1 MMDIETLQSALQR
14 ADLLALGLS
23 LAAGF
28 IFSFN
33 PAVFAAV
40 PVVLAYVT
48 KAQTPRR
55 AVFLAGAFVA
65 GMLLTHGL
73 LGAAAALGGEWV
85 KRVSG
90 REWGLLL
97 GPVLIFLGLVWV
109 GWLKLRIPWFSMRG
123 KEIAGAW
130 GAFLLGIPFTVAV
143 CPICAPALLVT
154 LTAAAAIGSA
164 PFGFALLLAY
174 ALGRSI
180 PIILGAWGI
189 GRLQSLRVLTRHQRV
204 FEVIAGFTLILT
216 GLYFEQTIIFLLS
229 RINRI

>member
-1 MMDIETLQSALQR
+1 MMDIETLRTALQQP
-14 ADLLALGLS
+14 DLLAIGLS
-23 LAAGF
+23 LLGGF

-55 AVFLAGAFVA
+55 AVLLACAFVA
-65 GMLLTHGL
+65 GMLLVHGV
-73 LGAAAALGGEWV
+73 LGAAAALGGDWV

-97 GPVLIFLGLVWV
+97 GPVLIFLGLIWI

-123 KEIAGAW
+123 KEVTSAW
-130 GAFLLGIPFTVAV
+130 GAFLLGIPFTVAI
-143 CPICAPALLVT
+143 CPVCAPALLVA
-154 LTAAAAIGSA
+154 LTASASIGSA

-180 PIILGAWGI
+180 PIILGAWGV
-189 GRLQSLRVLTRHQRV
+189 GWLQSLKSLTQHQKV
-204 FEVIAGFTLILT
+204 FEVIAGFTLVLT
-216 GLYFEQTIIFLLS
+216 GLYF
-229 RINRI
+229 INNYFFIVTY

>member
-1 MMDIETLQSALQR
+1 MDIETLRTALQQ

-23 LAAGF
+23 LLGGF

-48 KAQTPRR
+48 KAKTPRR
-55 AVFLAGAFVA
+55 AMFLAGAFVA

-85 KRVSG
+85 QRVSG

-97 GPVLIFLGLVWV
+97 GPVLIFLGLIWT

-123 KEIAGAW
+123 KEIASAW
-130 GAFLLGIPFTVAV
+130 GAFLLGMPFTVAV
-143 CPICAPALLVT
+143 CPVCAPALLVA
-154 LTAAAAIGSA
+154 LTASAAIGSA
-164 PFGFALLLAY
+164 PFGFVLLLAY
-174 ALGRSI
+174 ALGRSV
-180 PIILGAWGI
+180 PILLGAWGV
-189 GRLQSLRVLTRHQRV
+189 GWLQSLTVLTRHQRV
-204 FEVIAGFTLILT
+204 LEVIAGCTLILT
-216 GLYFEQTIIFLLS
+216 GLYFINSYFFIIPY
-229 RINRI
+229 